1 MPLISSLYW
10 FRFVVDLRKHDIIL
24 VSRSANIVSEYTAF
38 IGVDQETKCPV
49 SVGKEQVEEKVK
61 TFSYDDVCITF
72 VCL

>member
-1 MPLISSLYW
+1 
-10 FRFVVDLRKHDIIL
+10 
-24 VSRSANIVSEYTAF
+24 VSEYTAF
-38 IGVDQETKCPV
+38 IGIDQETKCPV